1 MAEPTFHPSA
11 QIAPD
16 ATVRSGAVV
25 GANVRIGPRSVIG
38 HGVVLHEDTVVG
50 ADVTV
55 FDHAVLGRRP
65 LGVGSMT
72 RPPRTDLGPLQL
84 GDGCVVG
91 AGAVLYRGTTIGRE
105 TLLGD
110 LCSIREECVVGDRCI
125 IARGVTVNYATR
137 IGHRVKIQ
145 DNTHLTGNMVIED
158 GVFVSVLVATTNDN
172 SMDRGPH
179 DPAKLGGPVIRRGAS
194 IGAGAV
200 LLPGVT
206 IGEFAVVGAGAVVSQ
221 DVPPRQLVAG
231 NPARVVKPV
240 PAEWLPKEE
249 MTPPVVVAPRLEL
262 PEFIEAFAWELQIA
276 PGPLSAATRLA
287 DVPRFDSMGRL
298 AFMAMIDTRL
308 GLVLDADALDGCATL
323 GELHAL
329 VTKTGGG

>member
-1 MAEPTFHPSA
+1 
-11 QIAPD
+11 
-16 ATVRSGAVV
+16 
-25 GANVRIGPRSVIG
+25 
-38 HGVVLHEDTVVG
+38 
-50 ADVTV
+50 
-55 FDHAVLGRRP
+55 
-65 LGVGSMT
+65 
-72 RPPRTDLGPLQL
+72 
-84 GDGCVVG
+84 
-91 AGAVLYRGTTIGRE
+91 
-105 TLLGD
+105 
-110 LCSIREECVVGDRCI
+110 
-125 IARGVTVNYATR
+125 
-137 IGHRVKIQ
+137 
-145 DNTHLTGNMVIED
+145 
-158 GVFVSVLVATTNDN
+158 
-172 SMDRGPH
+172 
-179 DPAKLGGPVIRRGAS
+179 
-194 IGAGAV
+194 
-200 LLPGVT
+200 
-206 IGEFAVVGAGAVVSQ
+206 VVGAGAVVSQ

>member
-1 MAEPTFHPSA
+1 VLHDDT
-11 QIAPD
+11 
-16 ATVRSGAVV
+16 
-25 GANVRIGPRSVIG
+25 VIG
-38 HGVVLHEDTVVG
+38 AGVTI
-50 ADVTV
+50 
-55 FDHAVLGRRP
+55 FDHAVLGRPPR
-65 LGVGSMT
+65 GVGSMT

-110 LCSIREECVVGDRCI
+110 LCSIREECVVGDGCI

-179 DPAKLGGPVIRRGAS
+179 NGAKFGGPVIRRGAS

-206 IGEFAVVGAGAVVSQ
+206 IGQHAVVGAGAVVTH

-231 NPARVVKPV
+231 NPARVVKAV
-240 PAEWLPKEE
+240 PSEWLPA
-249 MTPPVVVAPRLEL
+249 TPAAPPAAVAPHLDL

-276 PGPLSAATRLA
+276 PGPLAAATRLA

-308 GLVLDADALDGCATL
+308 GVVLDADALDRCATL
-323 GELHAL
+323 GDLHAL
-329 VTKTGGG
+329 VASTAAP